1 MTKNT
6 VKVYFKFRLEVMVKC
21 GKMWHSAE
29 FP

>member
-1 MTKNT
+1 MTKTT
-6 VKVYFKFRLEVMVKC
+6 VTVYFKFRLEVMAAF

>member
-6 VKVYFKFRLEVMVKC
+6 VTVYFKFRLEVMAAF